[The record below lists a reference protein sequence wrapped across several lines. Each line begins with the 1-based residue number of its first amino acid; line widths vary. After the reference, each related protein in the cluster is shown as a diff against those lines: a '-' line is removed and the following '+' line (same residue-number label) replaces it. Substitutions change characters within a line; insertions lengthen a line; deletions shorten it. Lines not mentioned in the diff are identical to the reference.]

1 MDTVKRARR
10 AFVRPSAATVMMLGA
25 APWLVFLLAPTLI
38 VIPMA
43 LTKSDILQFPPAW
56 ISVHSFVDY
65 FNDRAWMENS
75 LVSLK
80 VAALATVIACVV
92 GTGAAFA
99 LNAMRGAMRTA
110 VSSIVML
117 PMIAPIIVLALGDYL
132 VLGRAGLLGNWPMIA
147 LAHSLL
153 GVPYVVL
160 SVQTSL
166 SGLDVAL
173 VRSAR
178 SLGAGNLSVLHHV
191 YWPALRSGILAG
203 ALFAF
208 YVSFDEVVLALFLQ
222 GPGGTTL
229 PVQMFASIQYEL
241 TPKVAAVS
249 SIFVSL
255 AGLALLA
262 QGAFAARGGNQPKGK
277 A

>member
-1 MDTVKRARR
+1 MEAVKRRMS
-10 AFVRPSAATVMMLGA
+10 FFSSLSAATIMTLGA
-25 APWLVFLLAPTLI
+25 LPWFVFLLAPTLI

-43 LTKSDILQFPPAW
+43 LTKSDLIQFPPVW

-65 FNDRAWMENS
+65 FSDKVWMENS
-75 LVSLK
+75 VVSLK
-80 VAALATVIACVV
+80 VAASATAIACLV
-92 GTGAAFA
+92 GTCTAFA
-99 LNAMRGAMRTA
+99 LSAMRGPLRTA

-117 PMIAPIIVLALGDYL
+117 PIIAPVIVLALGDYL
-132 VLGRAGLLGNWPMIA
+132 VLGRVGLLGHWPMIA

-166 SGLDVAL
+166 SGLDTAL

-178 SLGAGNLSVLHHV
+178 SLGADNLAVLRHV
-191 YWPALRSGILAG
+191 YWPALRPGILAG

-208 YVSFDEVVLALFLQ
+208 YVSFDEVIVALFLQ

-249 SIFVSL
+249 SILVSL
-255 AGLALLA
+255 AALALA
-262 QGAFAARGGNQPKGK
+262 GQGAFTLRSRAPSKVK